1 MLLLLLSP
9 VLECAVERIGRPRS
23 TPLAVPSITIH
34 HQGVGRRTNQVRV
47 SRTYDWFRRG
57 MVRLHFFLCF
67 SREEWDECN
76 LRDVCWVAI
85 GELLKNTTDADLPF
99 VQLMLTHTLTMLN
112 SSIEKPVC
120 A

>member
-1 MLLLLLSP
+1 VLSSELAAHDQHHLLSP
-9 VLECAVERIGRPRS
+9 RLPSIIKALGDAQTRFV
-23 TPLAVPSITIH
+23 LAVRMIGFGAAWCDFI
-34 HQGVGRRTNQVRV
+34 
-47 SRTYDWFRRG
+47 
-57 MVRLHFFLCF
+57 FFLCF